1 MIRFDEFLYIIMFKD
16 FNHESRLLQIFM
28 ASTREE
34 KAALLPGIQAEV
46 EAITSDVSE
55 FVSNLNVVLYR
66 LYPIFDCE
74 VTAYRLFS
82 ATLC

>member
-1 MIRFDEFLYIIMFKD
+1 
-16 FNHESRLLQIFM
+16 M
-28 ASTREE
+28 ASTKEE

-74 VTAYRLFS
+74 VTAHPLFS
-82 ATLC
+82 ATVVLFVER